1 MKNTK
6 YDIDWLKNQTTK
18 DRIEVERYKNQLIE
32 SLKRVDKKELF
43 KEKKITLWMRIKKTM
58 GF

>member
-6 YDIDWLKNQTTK
+6 HDIEWYKNQTTK
-18 DRIEVERYKNQLIE
+18 DRIEVERYKNHLID
-32 SLKRVDKKELF
+32 SLKRVDKNELF

>member
-6 YDIDWLKNQTTK
+6 HDIEWYKNQTTK
-18 DRIEVERYKNQLIE
+18 DRIEVERYKNHLIE

>member
-1 MKNTK
+1 MNNTK

-18 DRIEVERYKNQLIE
+18 DRIEVERYKNQLID

>member
-6 YDIDWLKNQTTK
+6 HDIEWYKNQTTK
-18 DRIEVERYKNQLIE
+18 DRLEVERYKNQLIE

>member
-18 DRIEVERYKNQLIE
+18 DRIEVERYKNQLID

>member
-6 YDIDWLKNQTTK
+6 HDIEWYKNQTTK
-18 DRIEVERYKNQLIE
+18 DRIEVERYKNHLID

>member
-1 MKNTK
+1 MTNTK
-6 YDIDWLKNQTTK
+6 HDIEWYKNQTTK
-18 DRIEVERYKNQLIE
+18 DRIEVERYKNHLIE